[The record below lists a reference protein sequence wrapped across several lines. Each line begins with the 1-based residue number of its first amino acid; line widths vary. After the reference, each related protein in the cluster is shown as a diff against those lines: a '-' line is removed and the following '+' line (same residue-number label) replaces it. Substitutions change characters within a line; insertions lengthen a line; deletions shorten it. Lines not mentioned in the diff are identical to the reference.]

1 MQITFWDEA
10 QSSDSWPRGKL
21 TMKNMQKTKDWL
33 EMALDDMQDAIADIN
48 DERFPSSVFHSQQCA
63 EKLLKSVLYFFGV
76 FHEKTHFPSDL
87 LVEEVLN
94 NPETTRDL
102 TLSRDQIGFLLA
114 MADNAASIE
123 KQRSMPRYGWE
134 TRDRIIKPSEIYDEE
149 KASEIMSRSKTILAA
164 AHDFYSTL
172 GAKDLES
179 VLGMMD
185 LCLKR

>member
-1 MQITFWDEA
+1 MALRYFQRHFGFAPRELTLIANSALRSWDEA
-10 QSSDSWPRGKL
+10 QSQDSWPHGKR
-21 TMKNMQKTKDWL
+21 T
-33 EMALDDMQDAIADIN
+33 
-48 DERFPSSVFHSQQCA
+48 FH
-63 EKLLKSVLYFFGV
+63 G
-76 FHEKTHFPSDL
+76 KTHFPSDL
-87 LVEEVLN
+87 LVGEVLN

-149 KASEIMSRSKTILAA
+149 KASEIMSRSKTIQAA

-172 GAKDLES
+172 VAKELES
-179 VLGMMD
+179 VLGKVD

>member
-1 MQITFWDEA
+1 
-10 QSSDSWPRGKL
+10 
-21 TMKNMQKTKDWL
+21 MKNMQKTKDWL

-48 DERFPSSVFHSQQCA
+48 EDRFPSSVFHSQQCA

-87 LVEEVLN
+87 LVGEVLN

-149 KASEIMSRSKTILAA
+149 KASEIIGRSKTILAA
-164 AHDFYSTL
+164 AHGFYSTL
-172 GAKDLES
+172 GAGDLES
-179 VLGMMD
+179 VLGKMD